1 MRRVPILR
9 CPACVIARTRDWI
22 AIDKPSGLPSRPAPG
37 HESSALRQLEAW
49 LGPETRPGVVHRL
62 DRDTSGLL
70 LFSLA
75 PRASRALVAAFR
87 AHDPKRVLAWVEGAP
102 RPRRGTIDLAL
113 TRGSSGR
120 VVVDARGRAPLT
132 RYETLRRR
140 GRFSES
146 PAWSRPRD
154 ACTSSACTSPP
165 GGTPIAGDR
174 IYGSGR
180 RRHPR
185 LLLHAGRL
193 PLPAVIGELD
203 ARDEE
208 EGSIRAV
215 VRDSSGRVV
224 PRARPPDFDAPR
236 RLGRRRAH
244 IGSWLAA
251 SCGEALMKARLL
263 DNSGGRWR

>member
-70 LFSLA
+70 LFSLS
-75 PRASRALVAAFR
+75 PRGHRALVAAFR
-87 AHDPKRVLAWVEGAP
+87 AHTIRKEYLAWVEGAP

-120 VVVDARGRAPLT
+120 VVVDARGARAVT

-140 GRFSES
+140 GRFSELRLE
-146 PAWSRPRD
+146 PTTGRMHQLRVHL
-154 ACTSSACTSPP
+154 SAR
-165 GGTPIAGDR
+165 GTPIVGDR
-174 IYGSGR
+174 IYGSKEAA
-180 RRHPR
+180 PR

-193 PLPAVIGELD
+193 LLPAVIGELD

-224 PRARPPDFDAPR
+224 LASPPPPDFDALP
-236 RLGRRRAH
+236 A
-244 IGSWLAA
+244 
-251 SCGEALMKARLL
+251 
-263 DNSGGRWR
+263 D